1 MKFFRYYFFIVWG
14 ALIVSFSGCQKTPY
28 TNETLPKDDES
39 VTLFFIP
46 SPFGI
51 NWESPK
57 KLLSSM
63 ILNYFSYRPHFM
75 GHVAIQVSCTD
86 LANIK
91 HNFITG
97 MSSETLNVIKPVFF
111 EHAGMGIVFE
121 KHPGRI
127 DDAVKS
133 EQELIY
139 RLKNPGATSG
149 VNYLHVKINQAACT
163 RIIKYY
169 SEYTEHN
176 IKRYYT
182 LYSRPLYGE
191 GAGCSAFGAS
201 FLELIGVM
209 NQELQNAW
217 SYTIHIPN
225 NLIGKPISDNK
236 AYIWDLLKAKTWGE
250 PGIDSMELFFWE
262 PDKMYH
268 WVNATLKK
276 T

>member
-1 MKFFRYYFFIVWG
+1 
-14 ALIVSFSGCQKTPY
+14 
-28 TNETLPKDDES
+28 
-39 VTLFFIP
+39 
-46 SPFGI
+46 
-51 NWESPK
+51 
-57 KLLSSM
+57 
-63 ILNYFSYRPHFM
+63 
-75 GHVAIQVSCTD
+75 
-86 LANIK
+86 
-91 HNFITG
+91 
-97 MSSETLNVIKPVFF
+97 
-111 EHAGMGIVFE
+111 MGIVFE
-121 KHPGRI
+121 KHFQAEL

-149 VNYLHVKINQAACT
+149 VNFIHVKINQAACT

-276 T
+276 I